1 MDEKIEHVSVKK
13 SKKIVFL
20 IWLLPFIALLISTSM
35 LYKHFEKQGEEIE
48 IYFDNAEGFV
58 VDKTPL
64 KYKGIKIGI
73 VSSIEVDEKNINR
86 FLVRIS
92 VDKKALTLVAKKGT
106 KFWKVEPKAT
116 LTEISGLNTI
126 FSGIYIEAMPSAQ
139 NIEQIKALEEQHT
152 FNAVSEKPINYLQ
165 DGLFLDLK
173 SSNGTLEVGA
183 PILYKSFLVGKIVK
197 KNLKDN
203 NIFYTIF
210 IEEEYKDLVK
220 EDSSFWNIS
229 SIDLKASLSGIKF
242 KVNTL
247 ASLIAGGIAF
257 DSNSLKEP
265 LKDTNK
271 IFNLYSSKEDIDY
284 LADYV
289 VLKTEVEH
297 GLEKEFSKVLY
308 DGIEIGYVHD
318 LSFVLEDK
326 QSFIFI
332 KIKKEFASLLKQNP
346 YFELKKPTISL
357 EKLDELSNV
366 IKGTYINLTKRSTKE
381 EEIKD
386 IYTLHNEPI
395 KRKTL
400 EIVLKSDDTL
410 KVSNDSA
417 VFFKDIKVGQV
428 KNKKL
433 HSKSDELRVEVEI
446 FKEYSYLVNDSSIFY
461 IQSPVEINASLENIS
476 FKTAPLSGFINS
488 SIAFETKNLKA
499 KRTINRFYLFPS
511 YEKMLEQKYFLQ
523 KGERY
528 TLSLDNAN
536 NVLKSNSIY
545 YKGIE
550 AGKVVSKKYNE
561 KTKKVDAQIFV
572 FEKYAKYIN
581 ESTKFYS
588 ISGFDVD
595 FSLEKVNIKTQSL
608 NTLVKGGISFI
619 SLDEKAKEV
628 KSFHKFEFYKSLDEI
643 LKEERFNENGLRIV
657 VLAKSKSSLKENS
670 PIFYRQL
677 QIGVVEKYNLAKDG
691 TSVELQLYIDEKF
704 KHLVR
709 ENSIFYNATAFGM
722 EISLLGV
729 KVTTETLE
737 TLLAGGISLVTPTE
751 YKEKA
756 KPMMRFPLY
765 DDVEE
770 EWLQW
775 NPKFEKL

>member
-1 MDEKIEHVSVKK
+1 MDERIEHESVKK
-13 SKKIVFL
+13 SKKILFL

-35 LYKHFEKQGEEIE
+35 LYKHFEKQGEQIE
-48 IYFDNAEGFV
+48 VYFDNAQGFV

-86 FLVRIS
+86 FLVKIS
-92 VDKKALTLVAKKGT
+92 VDKKALALVAKKGT

-126 FSGIYIEAMPSAQ
+126 FSGIYIEAMPASYD
-139 NIEQIKALEEQHT
+139 IEKIKTIEKEYIFT
-152 FNAVSEKPINYLQ
+152 AVSEKPINYLQ
-165 DGLFLDLK
+165 GGLFLDLK

-183 PILYKSFLVGKIVK
+183 PILYKNFLVGKIVK
-197 KNLKDN
+197 KSLKN
-203 NIFYTIF
+203 NSVFYTIF
-210 IEEEYKDLVK
+210 IEEEYKHLVK
-220 EDSSFWNIS
+220 ESSSFWKFNA
-229 SIDLKASLSGIKF
+229 IDLKASLKGIKF
-242 KVNTL
+242 KIKTL
-247 ASLIAGGIAF
+247 ASLIAGGIEF
-257 DSNSLKEP
+257 DSNSLEKP
-265 LKDTNK
+265 LKETSKVFD
-271 IFNLYSSKEDIDY
+271 LYSSKEDIDY

-289 VLKTEVEH
+289 ILKTGVDH
-297 GLEKEFSKVLY
+297 GLEKEFGKVFY
-308 DGIEIGYVHD
+308 NGIEMGYVAD
-318 LSFVLEDK
+318 LSYVLEDK
-326 QSFIFI
+326 ESFVFL
-332 KIKKEFASLLKQNP
+332 KIKKEFASLLKHEP

-357 EKLDELSNV
+357 EKLDELSN
-366 IKGTYINLTKRSTKE
+366 ITKGTYINVTKRVDKKTKL
-381 EEIKD
+381 KD
-386 IYTLHNEPI
+386 IYTLHKTPI
-395 KRKTL
+395 KEKIF
-400 EIVLKSDDTL
+400 EIALKSDDTL
-410 KVSNDSA
+410 KVSIGSA
-417 VFFKDIKVGQV
+417 VFFKDIKVGEV
-428 KNKKL
+428 RSKKL
-433 HSKSDELRVEVEI
+433 HKKSDELRVQLEI
-446 FKEYSYLVNDSSIFY
+446 FKEYSYLVNDSSTFY
-461 IQSPVEINASLENIS
+461 VQSPVEINASLEKIS

-488 SIAFETKNLKA
+488 SIAFETKDLKA
-499 KRTINRFYLFPS
+499 KRTLNRFYLFPS

-523 KGERY
+523 KGKRY
-528 TLSLDNAN
+528 IISLDNAN
-536 NVLKSNSIY
+536 SVLKSNSIY

-550 AGKVVSKKYNE
+550 AGKVVSKNYND
-561 KTKKVDAQIFV
+561 KTKRVDAEIFV

-619 SLDEKAKEV
+619 SLDEKAKKV
-628 KSFHKFEFYKSLDEI
+628 KSFYKFEFYKSLDEI
-643 LKEERFNENGLRIV
+643 LKEQRFNENGLRVV

-677 QIGVVEKYNLAKDG
+677 QIGVVEKYKLSEDG
-691 TSVELQLYIDEKF
+691 TSVQLQLYIDEKF

-737 TLLAGGISLVTPTE
+737 TLLTGGISLVTPTE

-756 KPMMRFPLY
+756 KPMMSFPLY

-770 EWLQW
+770 EWLKW
-775 NPKFEKL
+775 NPKFEKI

>member
-1 MDEKIEHVSVKK
+1 MDEKIEQVSVKK

-35 LYKHFEKQGEEIE
+35 LYNHFEKQGEEIE
-48 IYFDNAEGFV
+48 IYFNNAEGFV

-73 VSSIEVDEKNINR
+73 VSNIEVDEKNINR
-86 FLVRIS
+86 FLVKVE
-92 VDKKALTLVAKKGT
+92 VDNKALSLVAKKGT

-139 NIEQIKALEEQHT
+139 NIEEIKKLEEQYT

-165 DGLFLDLK
+165 DGLFIDLK

-183 PILYKSFLVGKIVK
+183 PVLYKSFLVGKIVK

-203 NIFYTIF
+203 NVLYTIF
-210 IEEEYKDLVK
+210 IEEEYKSLVK
-220 EDSSFWNIS
+220 EDSSFWNVNA
-229 SIDLKASLSGIKF
+229 IDLKASLSGIKF

-257 DSNSLKEP
+257 DSDSLKEP
-265 LKDTNK
+265 LVNTSKV
-271 IFNLYSSKEDIDY
+271 FNLYSSKEDIDY
-284 LADYV
+284 LPDYV
-289 VLKTEVEH
+289 VLETDVEH
-297 GLEKEFSKVLY
+297 GLEKDFSKVLY
-308 DGIEIGYVHD
+308 NGIEIGYVDD

-326 QSFIFI
+326 QSFIFV
-332 KIKKEFASLLKQNP
+332 KIKKEFASLLKSNP

-357 EKLDELSNV
+357 EKLEELPNIV
-366 IKGTYINLTKRSTKE
+366 KGTYISLTKRSKNE
-381 EEIKD
+381 GEIKD
-386 IYTLHNEPI
+386 IYTLHNNPM
-395 KRKTL
+395 KREIL

-410 KVSNDSA
+410 KIEKDSP
-417 VFFKDIKVGQV
+417 VFFKDIKVGRV
-428 KNKKL
+428 KSKKL
-433 HSKSDELRVEVEI
+433 HSKSDELRVNVEI
-446 FKEYSYLVNDSSIFY
+446 FKEYSYLVNSTSIFY

-488 SIAFETKNLKA
+488 SIAFDTKDLSA

-523 KGERY
+523 KGKRY

-588 ISGFDVD
+588 ISGFDMD

-619 SLDEKAKEV
+619 SLDENAKKV
-628 KSFHKFEFYKSLDEI
+628 KSFHKFDFYKSLDEV
-643 LKEERFNENGLRIV
+643 LKEQRFNENGLRVV

-670 PIFYRQL
+670 PVFYRQL
-677 QIGVVEKYNLAKDG
+677 QIGVVEDYSLAKDG
-691 TSVELQLYIDEKF
+691 TSIELQLYIDEKF
-704 KHLVR
+704 KYLVR
-709 ENSIFYNATAFGM
+709 KNSIFYNATAFGM
-722 EISLLGV
+722 EVSLLGV

-737 TLLAGGISLVTPTE
+737 TLISGGISLVTPTE
-751 YKEKA
+751 YKEQA
-756 KPMMRFPLY
+756 DSMMSFPLY
-765 DDVEE
+765 NDVEE
-770 EWLQW
+770 EWLNW